1 MESNYHELKRTDN
14 QLIVITHLSQLLTCF
29 TGFGGLIAQ
38 LILWAT
44 QKDRVEAMDTH
55 GKAII
60 NFQLSII
67 IYSIL
72 SIPLILVFGLG
83 ILLLILIGIM
93 AFVLPII
100 NAIKASNGEL
110 PSYPLSLNFIK

>member
-1 MESNYHELKRTDN
+1 MESNYNTLKRTDN
-14 QLIVITHLSQLLTCF
+14 QLLVVTHLCQLLTCI
-29 TGFGGLIAQ
+29 TGFGGLIVP

-44 QKDRVEAMDTH
+44 QKDRIEGMDSH

-67 IYSIL
+67 IYSII
-72 SIPLILVFGLG
+72 SAIFIIVGIG
-83 ILLLILIGIM
+83 ILMLIAIGI
-93 AFVLPII
+93 ATFILPIV

-110 PSYPLSLNFIK
+110 PSYPLSLNFIS

>member
-1 MESNYHELKRTDN
+1 MESNYHILKRTDN
-14 QLIVITHLSQLLTCF
+14 QLLVVTHLCQLLTCI
-29 TGFGGLIAQ
+29 TGFGGLIVP

-44 QKDRVEAMDTH
+44 QKDRIEGMDSH

-67 IYSIL
+67 IYSII
-72 SIPLILVFGLG
+72 SAIFIIVG
-83 ILLLILIGIM
+83 IGILILIAIGIT
-93 AFVLPII
+93 AFILPIV

-110 PSYPLSLNFIK
+110 PSYPFSLNFIS

>member
-1 MESNYHELKRTDN
+1 MESNYNTLKRTDN
-14 QLIVITHLSQLLTCF
+14 QLLVVTHLCQLLTCI
-29 TGFGGLIAQ
+29 TGFGGLIVP

-44 QKDRVEAMDTH
+44 QKDRIEGMDSH

-67 IYSIL
+67 IYSII
-72 SIPLILVFGLG
+72 SAIFIIVG
-83 ILLLILIGIM
+83 IGILILIAIGIA
-93 AFVLPII
+93 AFILPIV

-110 PSYPLSLNFIK
+110 PSYPLSLNFIS